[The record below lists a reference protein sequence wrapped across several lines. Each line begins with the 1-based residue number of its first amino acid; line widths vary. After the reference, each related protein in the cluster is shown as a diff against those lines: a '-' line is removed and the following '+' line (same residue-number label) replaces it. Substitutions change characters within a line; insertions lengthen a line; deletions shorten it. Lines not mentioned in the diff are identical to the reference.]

1 MIDEKDI
8 ERIKEIKGLVKKKLC
23 DYGNNDLH
31 VFRRGG
37 RGIKR
42 FSDCFWIDVRYG
54 EKHASAASILFY
66 EDAIIDHK
74 SGNLHPGRY
83 GYVVFQK
90 WHNFPFARSAP
101 NMKMKVGK
109 CYGVFIPFGD
119 DYRVETGINVLDNNK
134 SPEEI
139 ADEVFN
145 SFVDYTENFRTNTD
159 V

>member
-1 MIDEKDI
+1 MNEKDKGTI
-8 ERIKEIKGLVKKKLC
+8 EKIRASVKKQLYNYENKK
-23 DYGNNDLH
+23 LH
-31 VFRRGG
+31 VFTRGG
-37 RGIKR
+37 HGRGR
-42 FSDCFWIDVRYG
+42 FKDCYWIDVRYG
-54 EKHASAASILFY
+54 ENDAYAASILFY
-66 EDAIIDHK
+66 EDAIIDCS

-134 SPEEI
+134 SPKEI

-145 SFVDYTENFRTNTD
+145 SFVDYTENFRTNTY